1 MNHDNLKMAPGL
13 FRSHDDNSRMCR
25 KLHRMSGIQP
35 FDIVLFDFDFTLAD
49 SSIGIIQSVNFA
61 LRKLSLPQVSDQEIR
76 STIGLPLEDV
86 FERLV
91 AQKYIGWTD
100 EFLRL
105 YVERA
110 DLVMTRVTRVFEAV
124 PETIESL
131 TEMGIALGIVSTKER
146 HRIEAVLE
154 RDGLL
159 GSFDIII
166 GGDDG
171 PRPKPDPEGL
181 LTAIKALGASPSTS
195 LYVGD
200 STIDAETSRRAKV
213 PFAAVLSGAT
223 HREDFDQFEVC
234 GTLDSITELPY
245 LIMP

>member
-1 MNHDNLKMAPGL
+1 
-13 FRSHDDNSRMCR
+13 
-25 KLHRMSGIQP
+25 MSGIQP

>member
-1 MNHDNLKMAPGL
+1 
-13 FRSHDDNSRMCR
+13 
-25 KLHRMSGIQP
+25 MSGIQP
-35 FDIVLFDFDFTLAD
+35 FDVVLFDFDFTLAD

-146 HRIEAVLE
+146 HRIEVVLE

-181 LTAIKALGASPSTS
+181 LTAIKALGASPATS

-213 PFAAVLSGAT
+213 PFEAVLSGAT